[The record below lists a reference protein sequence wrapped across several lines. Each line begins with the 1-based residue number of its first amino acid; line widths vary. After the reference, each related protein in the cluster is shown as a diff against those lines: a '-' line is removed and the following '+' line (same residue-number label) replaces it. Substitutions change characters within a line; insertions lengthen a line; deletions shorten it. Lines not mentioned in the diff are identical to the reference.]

1 MRLFIAL
8 VNQSNPRLVRTT
20 PIELAGNGGKG
31 AQIPVPVSPNARSL
45 VKDQESCPPFL
56 YLHEMRSRPR
66 KNTRKD
72 ALQANPFLYI

>member
-45 VKDQESCPPFL
+45 VKDQESVSTFSLP
-56 YLHEMRSRPR
+56 
-66 KNTRKD
+66 T
-72 ALQANPFLYI
+72 